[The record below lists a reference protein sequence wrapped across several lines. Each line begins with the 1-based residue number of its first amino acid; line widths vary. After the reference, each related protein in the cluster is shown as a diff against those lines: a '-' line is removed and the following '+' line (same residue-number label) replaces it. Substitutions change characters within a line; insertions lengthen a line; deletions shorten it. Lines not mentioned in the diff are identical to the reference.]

1 MSPAKADATRR
12 RLLDAATAD
21 FAAHGIAGARVDRIS
36 AAAGVNKA
44 QLYAYFG
51 DKLSLFDAVF
61 GVHADAVVDAAP
73 FTADDLP
80 GYALGLYDA
89 CVQRPELVRLVTWA
103 RLEGVSTANRG
114 VDTAAGA
121 AKLRAIGEAQRDGL
135 VRASI
140 APQDVLALLMS
151 MAMTWSSAGLSGVA
165 AEDAPPAEH
174 ARRRQALAEAVSRA
188 FVL

>member
-51 DKLSLFDAVF
+51 DKLALFDAVF

-89 CVQRPELVRLVTWA
+89 CVRRPELVRLVTWA
-103 RLEGVSTANRG
+103 RLEGVSTEKRG
-114 VDTAAGA
+114 INTPAGA

-135 VRASI
+135 VLASI

-151 MAMTWSSAGLSGVA
+151 MAMTWSSAGLSGAA

-174 ARRRQALAEAVSRA
+174 ERRRRALAEAVSRA